1 MTGIT
6 PRNSNVRIHSNV
18 VTMTGSE
25 SSSAKLPC
33 RRESGVVRAT
43 TVTGDRAG
51 KQQGRDDLTGS
62 ERSFLAHYEY
72 IERSLSER
80 KTEGIVQRRGL
91 SD

>member
-1 MTGIT
+1 M
-6 PRNSNVRIHSNV
+6 RIHSNV

-51 KQQGRDDLTGS
+51 KQQGRNDLTGS
-62 ERSFLAHYEY
+62 ERSFLAHYEC
-72 IERSLSER
+72 IKSL
-80 KTEGIVQRRGL
+80 K
-91 SD
+91 